1 MTTLTESNPG
11 PETKSLYLQAGEIE
25 FDAILRLDGIDAM
38 VSVLHLAFQ
47 GPEGDTPTHDTIHA
61 YCGVIGR
68 EVEAIKKD
76 VQRITEMIKERG

>member
-1 MTTLTESNPG
+1 MTTITESFPG
-11 PETKSLYLQAGEIE
+11 QETKSLYLQAGDIE

-47 GPEGDTPTHDTIHA
+47 EGGDSPSESTIHS
-61 YCGVIGR
+61 YCTLINM

-76 VQRITEMIKERG
+76 LEKIVGLIKGRG

>member
-1 MTTLTESNPG
+1 MTTFTESFSG
-11 PETKSLYLQAGEIE
+11 QETKSLYLQAGDIE

-47 GPEGDTPTHDTIHA
+47 EGGDPPSESTIHA
-61 YCGVIGR
+61 YCTLINM

-76 VQRITEMIKERG
+76 LEKIVGLIKGRG